1 MQRDACRDLHMDVER
16 LTTGL
21 EVLIAKGF
29 VRREVVEQTSGSNG
43 GGRTSLRYDV
53 YPGLVTKE
61 QV

>member
-1 MQRDACRDLHMDVER
+1 MDVER

-29 VRREVVEQTSGSNG
+29 VRREVVEQTSGNNG